1 MSSRVIETVFVDFGG
16 TLMPNA
22 LPMTAEL
29 EEGLA
34 RSVSAVLGLEPA
46 RAAALIKRI
55 DAVAQSAPDDQA
67 DDVIAEALV
76 GYGLTPDEVMV
87 RRVRQALCV
96 PLSAALSPFPHAG
109 DLLAGLKRLGTCC
122 VILSNTAFRDAE
134 MYQRDFEALG
144 WAAWVDGCVTS
155 VDAGCRK
162 PDQRIFELALEVAGS
177 RPERCVMVGNSEYA
191 DIAPAVRMGMR
202 AILVAIEDP
211 PPLTTAAGAC
221 VTALDLT
228 LDVLQK
234 WHEA

>member
-109 DLLAGLKRLGTCC
+109 DLLAGL
-122 VILSNTAFRDAE
+122 S
-134 MYQRDFEALG
+134 
-144 WAAWVDGCVTS
+144 
-155 VDAGCRK
+155 
-162 PDQRIFELALEVAGS
+162 GS
-177 RPERCVMVGNSEYA
+177 ARVVSS
-191 DIAPAVRMGMR
+191 
-202 AILVAIEDP
+202 
-211 PPLTTAAGAC
+211 
-221 VTALDLT
+221 
-228 LDVLQK
+228 
-234 WHEA
+234 

>member
-1 MSSRVIETVFVDFGG
+1 M
-16 TLMPNA
+16 
-22 LPMTAEL
+22 
-29 EEGLA
+29 
-34 RSVSAVLGLEPA
+34 
-46 RAAALIKRI
+46 
-55 DAVAQSAPDDQA
+55 
-67 DDVIAEALV
+67 
-76 GYGLTPDEVMV
+76 
-87 RRVRQALCV
+87 
-96 PLSAALSPFPHAG
+96 
-109 DLLAGLKRLGTCC
+109 
-122 VILSNTAFRDAE
+122 FRDAE